1 MAESIDSYF
10 IAPSIQRVTSSRLV
24 VVGDIE
30 IMVPFIAALA
40 LELASL
46 LMTILDPVMRVS
58 ITDDVPKIPLTL
70 DTLIRSP

>member
-40 LELASL
+40 LKLASL

-58 ITDDVPKIPLTL
+58 VTDDVPKIPLTL
-70 DTLIRSP
+70 DTLIWSP

>member
-58 ITDDVPKIPLTL
+58 VTDDVPKIPLTL

>member
-58 ITDDVPKIPLTL
+58 VTDDVPKIPLTL
-70 DTLIRSP
+70 DTLIWSP

>member
-46 LMTILDPVMRVS
+46 MMTILDPVMRVS

-70 DTLIRSP
+70 DTLIWSP

>member
-10 IAPSIQRVTSSRLV
+10 IAPSIQSVTSSRLV

-30 IMVPFIAALA
+30 IMVPFITALA

-46 LMTILDPVMRVS
+46 LMTILDSVMRVS
-58 ITDDVPKIPLTL
+58 VTDDVPKIPLTL
-70 DTLIRSP
+70 DTLIWSP

>member
-30 IMVPFIAALA
+30 IMVPFITALA

-58 ITDDVPKIPLTL
+58 VTDDVPKIPLTL
-70 DTLIRSP
+70 DTLIWSP